1 MGKKSLS
8 LVYLMVLFLL
18 VQCEDSKPKP
28 EVKQVTVSAKEAKMQ
43 LKSELP
49 SDELLAIYIEIKN
62 AMVNDDSTLTSAK
75 LKELQ
80 ALVAKKKTEEDKE
93 ANLALL
99 TKMEVLATTMESL
112 PFEEQRFSF
121 IELTERF
128 LKWQEL
134 HPNSEKLYLQYCP
147 MYKGGNYWLSME
159 EAVYNPYYG
168 SKMLR
173 CGVVEKVFN

>member
-62 AMVNDDSTLTSAK
+62 AMVNDDLTLTSAK
-75 LKELQ
+75 LKALQ

-134 HPNSEKLYLQYCP
+134 HPTSEKLYLQYCP

-159 EAVYNPYYG
+159 ETVYNPYYG